1 MLLFIFLSIPSL
13 RLSSLSPSQ
22 ELSDFERKLLG
33 ALCGIFHSRN
43 SAPVSSFFP
52 LVMDFNGVNN
62 RYGQVAV
69 PDFLEHLC
77 ARAPNLSD
85 IVKHKF
91 LTQLQCSVCRWVS
104 QRVCRDVSLKLYIP
118 PDRKQFTLN
127 ELVD

>member
-1 MLLFIFLSIPSL
+1 
-13 RLSSLSPSQ
+13 
-22 ELSDFERKLLG
+22 
-33 ALCGIFHSRN
+33 
-43 SAPVSSFFP
+43 
-52 LVMDFNGVNN
+52 MDFNGVNN

-127 ELVD
+127 ELVDYNSNVVLTDSEAVFCGKCNLTPSYTSSVSTPQIF